1 MQSFIQ
7 KLARGM
13 RSFFNARRLRD
24 YPRLML
30 AAFVIVAAIN
40 LVFHDHWQGR
50 VHGIIGFDFMA
61 FYSSGL
67 LYWNNTQNLYNFEAI
82 AQVEQTLIAPT
93 SLAGGVNIFSYPPYV
108 AMVCGGLTLIP
119 YTWAW
124 AISSLLS
131 LLAILISA
139 TWIANKIIPKSL
151 YTAGLNT
158 SQLFVVTLSFF
169 PTYIGLVNGQNHAI
183 TLLLLTGIVLFSV
196 QEKWELAGAMA
207 GLLIYKPQF
216 VIAFLVIW
224 LVWRKYRALIPFVAV
239 AGIWA
244 GLVLVTKG
252 IAPYLDYL
260 ATLPQLFMMPFGV
273 ARSVEITIPALIGTL
288 LGPNAASAI
297 RALTLVLTA
306 AASIGLG
313 WLAWRYRQQPM
324 AQASP
329 IFALAVLFPILVS
342 PHALIYD
349 LIILVLVLALWAY
362 THISPKIF
370 WSAVFIYPAVFVLPL
385 LSQAAGISLLA
396 LLPLWILVAILFD
409 LPKLHSPKAQEETR
423 NNHA

>member
-7 KLARGM
+7 KLAQGL

-30 AAFVIVAAIN
+30 TAFVIVAAIN
-40 LVFHDHWQGR
+40 LIFHDHWQGK

-67 LYWNNTQNLYNFEAI
+67 LYWNNTQSLYDFEAI
-82 AQVEQTLIAPT
+82 AQVEQNLIAPT

-108 AMVCGGLTLIP
+108 AMVCGVLTLVP

-124 AISSLLS
+124 ALLSILS
-131 LLAILISA
+131 LLAVLISA
-139 TWIANKIIPKSL
+139 AWIANYLIPKSL
-151 YTAGLNT
+151 YTAGLNAG
-158 SQLFVVTLSFF
+158 QFFVVTLSFF
-169 PTYIGLVNGQNHAI
+169 PTYIGLINGQNHAI
-183 TLLLLTGIVLFSV
+183 TLLLLTGIVLFCM
-196 QEKWELAGAMA
+196 QEKWELAGTMA

-224 LVWRKYRALIPFVAV
+224 LVWRRYRALIPFVAV
-239 AGIWA
+239 SAVWT

-260 ATLPQLFMMPFGV
+260 TTLPQLFMMPFGV

-288 LGPNAASAI
+288 LGPDAASII
-297 RALTLVLTA
+297 RAFTLVLTA
-306 AASIGLG
+306 TASIGLG
-313 WLAWRYRQQPM
+313 WLAWRYRQQPI

-349 LIILVLVLALWAY
+349 LIILVLVLALWAR
-362 THISPKIF
+362 THISSKIF

-385 LSQAAGISLLA
+385 LSQAAGVSLLA
-396 LLPLWILVAILFD
+396 LLPLWVLVAILLD
-409 LPKLHSPKAQEETR
+409 LPKLHPIKALEEG
-423 NNHA
+423 